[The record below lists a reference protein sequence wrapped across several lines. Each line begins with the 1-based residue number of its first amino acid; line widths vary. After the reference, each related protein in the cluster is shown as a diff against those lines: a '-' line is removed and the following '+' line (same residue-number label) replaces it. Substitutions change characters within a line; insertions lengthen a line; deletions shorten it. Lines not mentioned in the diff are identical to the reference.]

1 MLKSISVKDLALI
14 RECQIDLGEGLNILT
29 GETGAGK
36 SIILG
41 SVRLALGERAG
52 KDVIRTG
59 AEYARVELEF
69 VSDKDDVRNALKEM
83 DLPVESDGSI
93 FISRRIQEGRSVAKC
108 NGEVIS
114 AKDLK
119 RLAALLIDIHGQND
133 TRELLDEKNYRDILD
148 DFGGDDINALLDE
161 MSASYAY
168 YRELKNEL
176 KSADADDKNRDKE
189 LSLAEF
195 EVGEI
200 ENAKLSIGEDEE
212 LEERYRLMK
221 NAGRIAENL
230 SKVSAMLDT
239 DGGAG
244 EILGTAVRELGQV
257 AEYDTAVS
265 EYAERLEDIENS
277 VSDMLRDIR
286 GYMDDMEFSETEY
299 RQTENRLDTLNHLKN
314 KYGDSIEAV
323 LAYAEKR
330 REYIEKAANF
340 DAYMAKLSADTEAAH
355 KKALDVAG
363 RVHEARV
370 VASKGLCAGLKEKL
384 SALSFENVTL
394 DIAVNDDV
402 NSLDAHGYDD
412 VDILVSFNLGEPV
425 KSLNKVASGGELS
438 RFMLALKE
446 VTASKGGVETLV
458 FDEIDAG
465 ISGKTA
471 WNVSGSM
478 KNLSSSHQVIAIT
491 HLPQIAARADE
502 HYLIE
507 KRTEGGGTVTDIR
520 PLDTEQRVEEIARLL
535 SGGELTEAGIENA
548 RELIK
553 NGEKGGC

>member
-1 MLKSISVKDLALI
+1 MLESIDVKDLALI
-14 RECQIDLGEGLNILT
+14 KECRVELKEGLNILT

-52 KDVIRTG
+52 RDVIRTG
-59 AEYARVELEF
+59 ADSASVELVF
-69 VSDKDDVRNALKEM
+69 KSDRPEVLECMKEL
-83 DLPVESDGSI
+83 DLPTESDGSI
-93 FISRRIQEGRSVAKC
+93 YLSRRIQENRSVAKC

-114 AKDLK
+114 ARDLK

-133 TRELLDEKNYRDILD
+133 TRELLDVRNYRDILD
-148 DFGGDDINALLDE
+148 DYGDEDLKRLSDE
-161 MSASYAY
+161 MAESYTEY
-168 YRELKNEL
+168 KKLKDELL
-176 KSADADDKNRDKE
+176 SADSDDKNRDKE

-195 EVGEI
+195 ELNEI
-200 ENAKLSIGEDEE
+200 ENAKLRPCEDEE

-221 NAGRIAENL
+221 NSGRIAESL

-239 DGGAG
+239 DAGAG
-244 EILGTAVRELGQV
+244 AMLGSALREINQVSGYDTSVSDIADRLGTAEG
-257 AEYDTAVS
+257 AVS
-265 EYAERLEDIENS
+265 DL
-277 VSDMLRDIR
+277 LRDIR
-286 GYMDDMEFSETEY
+286 GYMDDMEFSEEEF
-299 RQTENRLDTLNHLKN
+299 RETENRLDTINHLKN
-314 KYGDSIEAV
+314 KYGDTIEAV
-323 LAYAEKR
+323 LEYAEKR
-330 REYIEKAANF
+330 RAYIEKAADF
-340 DAYMAKLSADTEAAH
+340 DAYMAGLIADTEAAH
-355 KKALDVAG
+355 IRALDVAG
-363 RVHEARV
+363 SLHDARRF
-370 VASKGLCAGLKEKL
+370 AADKLCSLMTDRLKTL
-384 SALSFENVTL
+384 SFDSVTVDIKIDDDPEALSP
-394 DIAVNDDV
+394 
-402 NSLDAHGYDD
+402 HGIDD

-425 KSLNKVASGGELS
+425 KSLSKVASGGELS

-446 VTASKGGVETLV
+446 VTASKEGVETLV

-507 KRTEGGGTVTDIR
+507 KHTEGDSTVTDIH
-520 PLDTEQRVEEIARLL
+520 LIKGDARVEEIARLL

-553 NGEKGGC
+553 NAGQ

>member
-1 MLKSISVKDLALI
+1 MLESINVKDLALI
-14 RECQIDLGEGLNILT
+14 RECRVELKEGLNILT

-59 AEYARVELEF
+59 ADAAMVELVF
-69 VSDKDDVRNALKEM
+69 KSDRSEVISCMKEM
-83 DLPVESDGSI
+83 DLPMESDGSI
-93 FISRRIQEGRSVAKC
+93 YISRRIQEGRSVAKC

-114 AKDLK
+114 ARDLK

-133 TRELLDEKNYRDILD
+133 TRELLDVRNYRDILD
-148 DFGGDDINALLDE
+148 DHAADDLKGLLGE
-161 MSASYAY
+161 MSEAY
-168 YRELKNEL
+168 GAYRELKREL
-176 KSADADDKNRDKE
+176 ESADADDKNRDKE

-195 EVGEI
+195 ELGEI
-200 ENAKLSIGEDEE
+200 ENAQLMIGEDEE

-221 NAGRIAENL
+221 NAGRIAESL
-230 SKVSAMLDT
+230 SKVSAMLHSDE
-239 DGGAG
+239 GVGAM
-244 EILGTAVRELGQV
+244 LGSAVREINQV
-257 AEYDTAVS
+257 SGYDTAVS
-265 EYAERLEDIENS
+265 DIGGRLEDAEAT
-277 VSDMLRDIR
+277 VSDILRDIR
-286 GYMDDMEFSETEY
+286 GYMDDMEFSEAEF
-299 RQTENRLDTLNHLKN
+299 RQTENRLDTLNHLKS
-314 KYGDSIEAV
+314 KYGESIEAV
-323 LAYAEKR
+323 LKYADERRAYM
-330 REYIEKAANF
+330 EKAANF

-355 KKALDVAG
+355 KKALDTAG
-363 RVHEARV
+363 RLHEARV
-370 VASKGLCAGLKEKL
+370 VAADGLCALMTEKL
-384 SALSFENVTL
+384 RTLSFDNVTMNISVDGDPENL
-394 DIAVNDDV
+394 GADGI
-402 NSLDAHGYDD
+402 DD

-425 KSLNKVASGGELS
+425 KSLSKVASGGELS

-478 KNLSSSHQVIAIT
+478 KNLSSSHQIIAIT

-507 KRTEGGGTVTDIR
+507 KRTEGGGTVTDIM
-520 PLDTEQRVEEIARLL
+520 PLNDEQRVEEIARLL

-553 NGEKGGC
+553 KAGE